1 MARFILI
8 LLGVMGIS
16 GLIGF
21 AFGGRVGL
29 PWTVRRSRVAAGP
42 PPEAPRP
49 GSIARIEAADP
60 GDSVA
65 WQPENARE
73 PEPATEG
80 ATGPFG
86 PVRDRRWPLRDGE
99 GRTIGRVELVEVRD
113 AIVGVHTVRIE
124 DYRLTIRTGLDHTR
138 LLDGTA
144 VAAALDELAAAPEDE
159 HARDR
164 AAGALTSP
172 ALWAPGEQ
180 EYQETLLLSVL
191 GSDRSALL
199 DGVLILRSQGVL
211 GGDPLRRR
219 DRFDYALARTAEA
232 AELLDGNPAL
242 AQALVDRFCPRE
254 LQPLGPLDDVI
265 LAAIRPAAA

>member
-21 AFGGRVGL
+21 AFGGRVAV

-49 GSIARIEAADP
+49 EAIARIEAADT

-65 WQPENARE
+65 RQPE
-73 PEPATEG
+73 PGTEV
-80 ATGPFG
+80 AAGPFG

-99 GRTIGRVELVEVRD
+99 GCTIGRVELVEVRD

-124 DYRLTIRTGLDHTR
+124 DYRLTIRTSLDHTR

-144 VAAALDELAAAPEDE
+144 VAAALDELAAAPQDE

-172 ALWAPGEQ
+172 ALWAPGERD
-180 EYQETLLLSVL
+180 YQETLLLSVL

-211 GGDPLRRR
+211 GDPLRRR

-232 AELLDGNPAL
+232 AELLDGDPAL
-242 AQALVDRFCPRE
+242 AQALVDRFCPRQ
-254 LQPLGPLDDVI
+254 LQPLGPLDDLI